1 MLRDYQFSQKL
12 KLLGNG
18 EFNHLTNILTLSL
31 TCGPRLPLNDWGPT
45 RGIFNFLNG
54 GSVELRFELGI
65 TCSDTMRNYQFSQK
79 LKLLGNG
86 EFNRLTNI
94 LTCVP
99 SSNST
104 CLMISVYFLIKRV
117 WLMSDT
123 DRTYNLRKKEEI
135 ARK

>member
-1 MLRDYQFSQKL
+1 M
-12 KLLGNG
+12 
-18 EFNHLTNILTLSL
+18 
-31 TCGPRLPLNDWGPT
+31 
-45 RGIFNFLNG
+45 
-54 GSVELRFELGI
+54 ELRFELGI